1 MLDAFLR
8 VALKQEQTKTASRQL
23 TDKLKEFP
31 LDELIALANG
41 DPTSKL
47 AYCGETCGPEG
58 PQSWLDKYKGS
69 ALFDKAV
76 QLEKQLLEA
85 DASADAKRDEERA
98 ADREVD
104 AQRDALRMQ
113 KRMLDLDLA
122 LEQEGS
128 SGDPEAK
135 EEQGA
140 QLIEQAQAQEAA
152 AGKGGEPHE
161 QAETAALQQF
171 RQAQAQEAAAAPPKA
186 EVKVAGALGNLGHN
200 IRSVLSKRVHAADID
215 SVRSA
220 VAGASNKT
228 LPQKAREA
236 LLAGKEKTKSV
247 GSSIAAGANR
257 GVDLVRGETLGE
269 LRSQVK
275 PSRLPDFLGKRK
287 ALAGKISEEEKKVF
301 RARLGAGT
309 AAVAG
314 ATGLHAALKK
324 RPPPEKLASA
334 VETMIPESRSLKG
347 TVHPERSQGAG
358 QLGDYTNEPSGNVSE
373 GLQVNKT
380 AAVKTALSHTRI
392 IQAVRNTPQKGRLSH
407 AFESGVKALGANK
420 GSVVDQGDT
429 LAQAAAARLKGGNWK
444 RELNS
449 MQALR
454 KAASVRDVLPL
465 KKAPVDEAAL
475 RREVLAEFPDL
486 AKKASLQKEALGVA
500 PALAAVGKVL
510 PGAGRRAAA
519 ATVQASRSGG
529 NAMGSA
535 LRGATTL
542 SAPTG
547 IAGLKATRAASAVAP
562 MSGAGNVAL
571 NSASAVTPGM
581 RATSGSALARPR
593 GPLPKPA
600 ASPALGSAEK
610 ALSAPKPALAKPPT
624 QPVASPL
631 VGTPPPLPSAVPTA
645 APAAGAA
652 TAAVPNAGKGMDWSG
667 MGDKI
672 KQHGTTALNWAQANP
687 KAALGIGAGTA
698 LAAGVGAGHM
708 IGGHRSN

>member
-1 MLDAFLR
+1 MLDAFLK
-8 VALKQEQTKTASRQL
+8 VALRQEQTKTASRQL
-23 TDKLKEFP
+23 VDKLKEFP
-31 LDELIALANG
+31 LGDLIALANG
-41 DPTSKL
+41 DPTAKL
-47 AYCGETCGPEG
+47 AYCDGPEG

-171 RQAQAQEAAAAPPKA
+171 RQAQAQEAASVPPKA
-186 EVKVAGALGNLGHN
+186 EVKVAGALGNLGQ
-200 IRSVLSKRVHAADID
+200 RVKGALQ
-215 SVRSA
+215 
-220 VAGASNKT
+220 AGADKAKT
-228 LPQKAREA
+228 
-236 LLAGKEKTKSV
+236 V
-247 GSSIAAGANR
+247 GGRVAAGADR

-287 ALAGKISEEEKKVF
+287 ALAGKIGEEEKKVF
-301 RARLGAGT
+301 RARLGAG
-309 AAVAG
+309 AAAAAG
-314 ATGLHAALKK
+314 ATGLHSALKK

-334 VETMIPESRSLKG
+334 VETMIPEARSLRG
-347 TVHPERSQGAG
+347 TVHPERAQGSG

-373 GLQVNKT
+373 GLQVNKI
-380 AAVKTALSHTRI
+380 AAAKTALSHSRI
-392 IQAVRNTPQKGRLSH
+392 IQAVRHTPQKGRLAH
-407 AFESGVKALGANK
+407 AFESGVKALESNK

-454 KAASVRDVLPL
+454 KAASLSAVLPH
-465 KKAPVDEAAL
+465 KKPPVDEVAL
-475 RREVLAEFPDL
+475 RREVLAEYPDW
-486 AKKASLQKEALGVA
+486 AKNAGL
-500 PALAAVGKVL
+500 
-510 PGAGRRAAA
+510 GAGLGTALTGAKNLATTARAA
-519 ATVQASRSGG
+519 GG
-529 NAMGSA
+529 
-535 LRGATTL
+535 L
-542 SAPTG
+542 PQ
-547 IAGLKATRAASAVAP
+547 VAK
-562 MSGAGNVAL
+562 SFGNVA
-571 NSASAVTPGM
+571 TG
-581 RATSGSALARPR
+581 
-593 GPLPKPA
+593 
-600 ASPALGSAEK
+600 
-610 ALSAPKPALAKPPT
+610 LAK
-624 QPVASPL
+624 AHPL
-631 VGTPPPLPSAVPTA
+631 A
-645 APAAGAA
+645 ATGLAAGL
-652 TAAVPNAGKGMDWSG
+652 GG
-667 MGDKI
+667 
-672 KQHGTTALNWAQANP
+672 
-687 KAALGIGAGTA
+687 AALGRATA
-698 LAAGVGAGHM
+698 PS
-708 IGGHRSN
+708 R